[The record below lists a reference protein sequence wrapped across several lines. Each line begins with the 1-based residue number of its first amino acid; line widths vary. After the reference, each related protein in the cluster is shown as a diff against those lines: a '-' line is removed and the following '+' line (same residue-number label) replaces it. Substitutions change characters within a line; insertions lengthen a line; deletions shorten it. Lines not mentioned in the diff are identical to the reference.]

1 MDKKKW
7 IRTGRAAVGEATTV
21 FYDLADTGYSVESRK
36 KLIPH
41 MNGRPGGW
49 WHTSYFAMKGKSELK
64 EFHSLR
70 DAKEYV
76 EGLYENNKD

>member
-1 MDKKKW
+1 MDKKW

-21 FYDLADTGYSVESRK
+21 FYDLSETDYSVESRK
-36 KLIPH
+36 RLIQH
-41 MNGRPGGW
+41 TQRPGGW
-49 WHTSYFAMKGKSELK
+49 WYTSYFAMRGKEELK
-64 EFHSLR
+64 EFHSLK